1 MHIIN
6 IELHP
11 LPQTKKKKKKILEF
25 ANNIV
30 S

>member
-11 LPQTKKKKKKILEF
+11 LPQTNKKKKILEF